1 MTKQTINVGTANK
14 GDGDPLRNAFIKINN
29 NFDELY
35 AAMGADVQIPSQA
48 THGGKYLT
56 TNGTTLSWA
65 TVLPSLSGNEGSFLR
80 TDGSALNWV
89 ALNIPQDTG
98 DLTNNEG
105 FITEAS
111 ELVNGAN
118 TVGLDSLGNLL
129 FTNGEQVKTNFLGGG
144 LELYHSS
151 DNSIGIYGG
160 YARIN
165 TFTTGGAKHTW
176 EFDDDGGL
184 TFPQGTFLGYS
195 DPGGFIIDGA
205 VDKDIAIY
213 TYSGAD
219 AHGWTFGTDG
229 KLTLPE
235 TGTIA
240 NSSGAG
246 TSFSATS
253 SSGTLG
259 DTKEFANADVE
270 TVTTEFTATGGGI
283 SGTATITNVTVGLSA
298 TTVQFDQSFTVSGPI
313 TFTNGLGVTT
323 LELSPDGTTTW
334 TFGTNGALTFPS
346 GILADLG
353 GAEFGTGFSLTTD
366 GDQAIIGASNLISL
380 ETSGGYG
387 QLHLTQDTE
396 TNKGRVEILFQNG
409 PGVLWIF
416 DEEDSSLTFPDAL
429 SIKDSVIG
437 KASTNTITEGEA
449 SQTTAIESQI
459 EITTTGVVIAKRTSV
474 TVNDGVI
481 TTVNDSGSTLELDNT
496 HASITYYIE
505 PDGPDNNSLIQFT
518 TDSSAG
524 GGATIETVT
533 EDVGG
538 TAHGRVR
545 AAGNS
550 VQVSAKTF
558 LGTNKTWSFTGAGDL
573 QLPESG
579 NILSNGANYIDLAN
593 FETSYNDAEGAY
605 QDALTAWMTLETFRP
620 VWFAL
625 PGRLAYDEMIAWT
638 PTTGQPALPLNLPP
652 VAKNAQDSYAAW
664 QETIALSKLTVASDI
679 AEFDFNSTGKLR
691 LPQGGT
697 VGGGDQADIDAA
709 YDDWQAD
716 EAAWQYLITTGG
728 ADFNVRP
735 WNFAGPSRA
744 EKQAIVLS
752 MWQAQQSGAA
762 IDWVPISSAF
772 YDEARAWLAVTANQD
787 GYDEWKKLTTSVN
800 ITSDDKTWA
809 FTNDG
814 RTTFPNGVVP
824 EHSYGA
830 AGDKEGMVVLL

>member
-1 MTKQTINVGTANK
+1 MTQKIINLGTAANK
-14 GDGDPLRNAFIKINN
+14 GDGDVLRVAFGKVND
-29 NFDELY
+29 NFTELY
-35 AAMGADVQIPSQA
+35 AAMGADVQIPNQA

-56 TNGTTLSWA
+56 TNGATLSWA
-65 TVLPSLSGNEGSFLR
+65 TVATGTTLPSQSGNEGKFLR
-80 TDGSALNWV
+80 TDSSTLSWV
-89 ALNIPQDTG
+89 AITMPQDTG

-118 TVGLDSLGNLL
+118 TVGLDSQGNLL

-151 DNSIGIYGG
+151 DNSIGIYDG

-176 EFDDDGGL
+176 EFDDDGKLTVPGNIARSDPAGL
-184 TFPQGTFLGYS
+184 T
-195 DPGGFIIDGA
+195 IGA
-205 VDKDIAIY
+205 NYNVYIV
-213 TYSGAD
+213 AD
-219 AHGWTFGTDG
+219 QTDNDVTWTFDG
-229 KLTLPE
+229 SSGSLTLPNLGTITNPSGGGAP
-235 TGTIA
+235 TGTIYTF
-240 NSSGAG
+240 NTDYTSGSPTLSAAEYIDLAAG
-246 TSFSATS
+246 GDADNVETSWVIT
-253 SSGTLG
+253 
-259 DTKEFANADVE
+259 FANGTTKTVTSRVLTSTPDRQRISWTGELTIFLIADVWPL
-270 TVTTEFTATGGGI
+270 TIQSADYNAG
-283 SGTATITNVTVGLSA
+283 GTAS
-298 TTVQFDQSFTVSGPI
+298 
-313 TFTNGLGVTT
+313 

-334 TFGTNGALTFPS
+334 TFGT
-346 GILADLG
+346 
-353 GAEFGTGFSLTTD
+353 D
-366 GDQAIIGASNLISL
+366 G
-380 ETSGGYG
+380 
-387 QLHLTQDTE
+387 
-396 TNKGRVEILFQNG
+396 
-409 PGVLWIF
+409 
-416 DEEDSSLTFPDAL
+416 SLTFPDTL

-772 YDEARAWLAVTANQD
+772 YNEARAWLAVTANQD

-830 AGDKEGMVVLL
+830 AGDKEGMVIFDDTYIYYCTADYVNNTTDIWKRTAHGAGTW